1 MPRSKIQLLLALP
14 LIVAFI
20 GLVACST
27 APPGPKAGTPAFYWQ
42 AAKETWAAR
51 DYMKTLDHL
60 AQVSRTENE
69 FALNAMAMRL
79 VVNSGLIRAY
89 MDLAENFE
97 TGARANV
104 FKPMPL
110 RKVSSDYM
118 KQAEIRALDFGE
130 TYLKFAKALGQLEKV
145 KLDFAF
151 PDADMTEIREI
162 KKIVA
167 GTLPDDATIS
177 SVERRKIQQSLA
189 LAVAAAVGAPNDIA
203 KARAAFESGS
213 AEVPRETFTMAM
225 ANNLYDQATL
235 FSRKK
240 LDNPQRVE
248 LFVNEAK
255 DALKGVKES
264 KETKSLQA
272 KLDKLLKESKER

>member
-1 MPRSKIQLLLALP
+1 MPGSKTHHLLAVP
-14 LIVAFI
+14 LVIAL
-20 GLVACST
+20 LVLAACST
-27 APPGPKAGTPAFYWQ
+27 APPGPKAGTPAFFWQ
-42 AAKETWAAR
+42 AAKETWAAK

-60 AQVSRTENE
+60 AQVARTENE
-69 FALNAMAMRL
+69 FTNNALAMRL
-79 VVNSGLIRAY
+79 VVNAGLVRAY
-89 MDLAENFE
+89 MDLAENYE

-118 KQAEIRALDFGE
+118 KQAELRALDFGE
-130 TYLKFAKALGQLEKV
+130 TYLKFAKAAAGQASI

-151 PDADMTEIREI
+151 PAADMTEIREI

-167 GTLPDDATIS
+167 GSLPDEATMAT
-177 SVERRKIQQSLA
+177 VERRKIQQSLA
-189 LAVAAAVGAPNDIA
+189 LSVAAAAGAPNDIA
-203 KARAAFESGS
+203 KAQAAFASGS
-213 AEVPRETFTMAM
+213 AEVPRETFVMAM

-255 DALKGVKES
+255 DALKAVKES
-264 KETKSLQA
+264 KETKSLVA

>member
-1 MPRSKIQLLLALP
+1 MPGSKTYHLLAVP
-14 LIVAFI
+14 LVIAL
-20 GLVACST
+20 LVLAACST
-27 APPGPKAGTPAFYWQ
+27 APPGPKAGTPAFFWQ
-42 AAKETWAAR
+42 AAKETWAAK

-60 AQVSRTENE
+60 AQVARTENE
-69 FALNAMAMRL
+69 FTNNALAMRL
-79 VVNSGLIRAY
+79 VVNAGLVRAY
-89 MDLAENFE
+89 MDLAENYE

-118 KQAEIRALDFGE
+118 KQAELRALDFGE
-130 TYLKFAKALGQLEKV
+130 TYLKFAKAAAGQANI

-151 PDADMTEIREI
+151 PAADMTEIRET

-167 GTLPDDATIS
+167 GSLPDEATMAT
-177 SVERRKIQQSLA
+177 VERRKILQSLA
-189 LAVAAAVGAPNDIA
+189 LSVASAVGAPNDIA
-203 KARAAFESGS
+203 KAQAAFAGGS
-213 AEVPRETFTMAM
+213 AEVPRETFVMAM

-255 DALKGVKES
+255 DALKTVKES
-264 KETKSLQA
+264 KETKSLLA